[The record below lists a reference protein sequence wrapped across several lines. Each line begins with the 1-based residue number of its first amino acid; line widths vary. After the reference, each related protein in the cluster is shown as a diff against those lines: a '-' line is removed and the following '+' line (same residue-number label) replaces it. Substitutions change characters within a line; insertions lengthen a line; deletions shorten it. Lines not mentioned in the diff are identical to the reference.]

1 MFVGATS
8 LIFNLSSNSENV
20 DLNVFS
26 NNSFFV
32 ADVAVVVLFS
42 LKSIPTVKQ
51 IHLLSLFAEKFEN
64 HFEDCKFLKPN
75 IFDHLKNF

>member
-26 NNSFFV
+26 NNSFLV
-32 ADVAVVVLFS
+32 ADVVAVVV
-42 LKSIPTVKQ
+42 
-51 IHLLSLFAEKFEN
+51 
-64 HFEDCKFLKPN
+64 FLV
-75 IFDHLKNF
+75 